1 MASPAV
7 RRLLSA
13 ASVPSEMS
21 LETNV
26 LRYLA
31 NCLER
36 RGVGLD
42 EGSVAMASPTQ
53 NEEAHMGYDSQ
64 VKLPDGRYVL

>member
-7 RRLLSA
+7 RRLLSG
-13 ASVPSEMS
+13 ASEPSEMS

-36 RGVGLD
+36 GG
-42 EGSVAMASPTQ
+42 G
-53 NEEAHMGYDSQ
+53 
-64 VKLPDGRYVL
+64 GRRP